1 MSPKH
6 QRHPNI
12 TQTSSSVFILLLWLW
27 LTPKG
32 CGSMSF
38 YMDGSRSKSQIDKSG
53 SRSGSNIFFFYT
65 VLYVQIFPTSSLFSK
80 IHIQDPKPCFFMD
93 LDTEKIQVSDPEIWT
108 NLFPKSVKDLSIDLF
123 STKISQAIKNNHV

>member
-53 SRSGSNIFFFYT
+53 SRSGSNIFFFLYCT
-65 VLYVQIFPTSSLFSK
+65 VCSNFSNVFSLFKNSY
-80 IHIQDPKPCFFMD
+80 PRSETVFFYGSGYWK
-93 LDTEKIQVSDPEIWT
+93 DTGFGSWNLNKSLPEIVQYK
-108 NLFPKSVKDLSIDLF
+108 NIALY
-123 STKISQAIKNNHV
+123 STGQAIKNNHV